1 MQPTTDERSLGE
13 LFTEL
18 TQEARTLVQQEIA
31 LAKTELSQKAA
42 VVGRDIAFLA
52 AGAAVAYAGLL
63 AILAA
68 IIIGLATIMPAWL
81 AALLVGIIVAGLGYL
96 LVQKGQSDLKR
107 QNLMPH
113 QTIQTLKED
122 SEWMKEQLT

>member
-1 MQPTTDERSLGE
+1 MQPTTNERSLGE
-13 LFTEL
+13 LFSEL
-18 TQEARTLVQQEIA
+18 TQEARTLVQQEVA
-31 LAKTELSQKAA
+31 LAKSELSQKATI
-42 VVGRDIAFLA
+42 VGRNVAFLA

-68 IIIGLATIMPAWL
+68 IIIGLSTIMPAWL
-81 AALLVGIIVAGLGYL
+81 AALLVGVIVAGVGYL

-113 QTIQTLKED
+113 QTLQSLKED

>member
-1 MQPTTDERSLGE
+1 
-13 LFTEL
+13 
-18 TQEARTLVQQEIA
+18 V
-31 LAKTELSQKAA
+31 
-42 VVGRDIAFLA
+42 AFLA

-68 IIIGLATIMPAWL
+68 IILGLATVIPVWL
-81 AALLVGIIVAGLGYL
+81 AALLVGVIVAGVGYL

-107 QNLMPH
+107 QNLMPQ

>member
-1 MQPTTDERSLGE
+1 
-13 LFTEL
+13 
-18 TQEARTLVQQEIA
+18 V
-31 LAKTELSQKAA
+31 
-42 VVGRDIAFLA
+42 AFLV

-68 IIIGLATIMPAWL
+68 IILGLATVMPAWL
-81 AALLVGIIVAGLGYL
+81 AALLVGVIVASIGYL

-107 QNLMPH
+107 QNLMPQ
-113 QTIQTLKED
+113 QTIQSLKED